1 MADGKLCHGHREGRF
16 LVERRIFKK
25 ENLAKAALPKPE
37 IVVPQGELPL
47 PEDFQ
52 KEGYQRNMTAREA
65 ENTWTER
72 LPLDISDS
80 SDIENS
86 H

>member
-1 MADGKLCHGHREGRF
+1 MADGKLSHGHREGRF

-25 ENLAKAALPKPE
+25 ENLAKAVLPKPD
-37 IVVPQGELPL
+37 IVVPQEELPL

-72 LPLDISDS
+72 LHIHSSSNSDT
-80 SDIENS
+80 ENS
-86 H
+86 R